1 VARVSFN
8 DAELN
13 ALKGLPLAARVV
25 YMEGIRPFMDY
36 VTGIVGARDSRSKRI
51 SHQSLSEVLY
61 VEPKPNRKGSG
72 SPTRKQVRQAVNQL
86 VDAGVVTVHSTHGT
100 GNNHLILKC
109 VLADTDESLQNKLGI
124 DWAKEPGINGA
135 EELGRGQ
142 ESPKPNN
149 NNDLSGSDKPELG
162 KGDKPELGKGDK
174 PELGTPP
181 DTVLKDNT
189 THAPARKAGLIPDDF
204 HIDTA
209 VQLRLQTG
217 GVRLVVAEYFIQEF
231 KAEAES
237 RGSVSFNWPAELVK
251 YCKRWE
257 WRYDKEQP
265 NATGVSGNKSNSSSR
280 ASRVHQSLKDEYA
293 RAIAEEQG
301 NQTVQPVS
309 GEVRSQVVVPYRR
322 RGTETSG
329 DS

>member
-1 VARVSFN
+1 MARVMLN
-8 DAELN
+8 TDELDR
-13 ALKGLPLAARVV
+13 LSGLPLASRVLYV
-25 YMEGIRPFMDY
+25 EGIKPYMDY
-36 VTGIVGARDSRSKRI
+36 ATGIVGASGSPSKSI
-51 SHQSLSEVLY
+51 SLQSLAEVLF
-61 VEPKPNRKGSG
+61 VEPKQGRVGAGSR
-72 SPTRKQVRQAVNQL
+72 TRRQARLCLEVLIDCGLIVNQS
-86 VDAGVVTVHSTHGT
+86 VSKKHEKR
-100 GNNHLILKC
+100 LILKC
-109 VLADTDESLQNKLGI
+109 VLDDTDESVQNKHVAI
-124 DWAKEPGINGA
+124 TPHYPVTNPSQSKANHINGLDSSETPKHDTPETA
-135 EELGRGQ
+135 NLGR
-142 ESPKPNN
+142 PPLTV
-149 NNDLSGSDKPELG
+149 NNDI
-162 KGDKPELGKGDK
+162 
-174 PELGTPP
+174 
-181 DTVLKDNT
+181 T

-204 HIDTA
+204 RIDST

>member
-1 VARVSFN
+1 MRINSDEL
-8 DAELN
+8 DALS
-13 ALKGLPLAARVV
+13 GLPFAARVV
-25 YMEGIRPFMDY
+25 YMEGIRPFMDF
-36 VTGIVGARDSRSKRI
+36 VTGVVGASDSPNKSI
-51 SHQSLSEVLY
+51 SLQSLSEVLF
-61 VEPKPNRKGSG
+61 VEPKQGRTGTGSR
-72 SPTRKQVRQAVNQL
+72 SRKQARVCIDVL
-86 VDAGVVTVHSTHGT
+86 IEAGLIEPLSIAKKHEKR
-100 GNNHLILKC
+100 LILKC
-109 VLADTDESLQNKLGI
+109 VLADSDESDLKKQGTNRAHYQGTNRAQSKTNNSNVL
-124 DWAKEPGINGA
+124 DTSET
-135 EELGRGQ
+135 
-142 ESPKPNN
+142 PKQ
-149 NNDLSGSDKPELG
+149 
-162 KGDKPELGKGDK
+162 
-174 PELGTPP
+174 GTPETP
-181 DTVLKDNT
+181 KQGTPTEDVIKDIT
-189 THAPARKAGLIPDDF
+189 THAHTRKAGLIPDDF
-204 HIDTA
+204 RIDST

-217 GVRLVVAEYFIQEF
+217 GVRLVVAEYFIEEF

-301 NQTVQPVS
+301 NQTVQPVPC
-309 GEVRSQVVVPYRR
+309 EVRSQVVVPYRR